1 MGVSSDM
8 RSSRVRR
15 QAAKK
20 PNKERTVQVRFS
32 DEELAALD
40 AICSEKK
47 MTRSAFLRS
56 CVEKVQGGDVEPT
69 YVVTRNADAERMAS
83 EAKCIGVNVNQIA
96 RALNA
101 ESKSHPGSLSPGV
114 LGECKTGLEEV
125 RGELS
130 KLTDEVDGLRT
141 DFGKDV
147 FRAMALLWP
156 DVPERMS
163 YTELGEGKKRTRN
176 IREKTNRI
184 AAQMGDMGTREDFIW
199 FCSAM
204 RRQSQ
209 GTRLNEGYE
218 LRVSWSPEEL
228 SKDSP
233 EDIQRA
239 CEYGYA
245 LCKEVAPNA
254 PCWVTVHTDGE
265 GGCVHVHATIAN
277 HDLVSGT
284 AIAHGTDHATVKRKN
299 DRLSR
304 EMGFTVVGPEP
315 ARERT
320 TWAERKGQFGIE
332 SFERVLGNR
341 VADARDHAS
350 NMEEFLEELKV
361 RGVER
366 TETRK
371 VDEKTGEETVGW
383 SYKSRDPYGKSRR
396 KRRRRASNLADDLTR
411 EGIEAYFEA
420 KQRELEVPQQ
430 DAPAPEVLPDVP
442 ETAEP
447 AAQPSKDSALDVY
460 DLDRAYVSE
469 MASDLQK
476 AHIHRSREAGKSFMD
491 ERYQQIVEARN
502 HPDEQL
508 AKLREDVDAARREF
522 HASKEARDT
531 MQHPC
536 PGLLAGMH
544 VFAKAGRNAKDPV
557 SRMMADMTAMML
569 RMLIQEALA
578 EERRRQ
584 REEAERRVYESR
596 KNMWDA
602 EKRLKAAEKA
612 LSDEDEREKRL
623 KSERMQRRVKEA
635 QGVSG
640 KVQYQHEDDSKEM
653 Q

>member
-1 MGVSSDM
+1 MSTTHI
-8 RSSRVRR
+8 
-15 QAAKK
+15 QPL
-20 PNKERTVQVRFS
+20 PN
-32 DEELAALD
+32 
-40 AICSEKK
+40 
-47 MTRSAFLRS
+47 
-56 CVEKVQGGDVEPT
+56 
-69 YVVTRNADAERMAS
+69 
-83 EAKCIGVNVNQIA
+83 
-96 RALNA
+96 
-101 ESKSHPGSLSPGV
+101 
-114 LGECKTGLEEV
+114 V
-125 RGELS
+125 RG
-130 KLTDEVDGLRT
+130 
-141 DFGKDV
+141 
-147 FRAMALLWP
+147 
-156 DVPERMS
+156 RMS

-184 AAQMGDMGTREDFIW
+184 AAQMGDMGTREDFIR

-361 RGVER
+361 RGVEL

-420 KQRELEVPQQ
+420 KQRELEAPQQ

-447 AAQPSKDSALDVY
+447 AEQPSADSALDVY
-460 DLDRAYVSE
+460 DLDRGRTCRRWRPTFRRRTST
-469 MASDLQK
+469 
-476 AHIHRSREAGKSFMD
+476 AH
-491 ERYQQIVEARN
+491 
-502 HPDEQL
+502 
-508 AKLREDVDAARREF
+508 ARRASPSWTSATRRSWRRATTRTSSWRSYAKTWTPHGASSMPPRR
-522 HASKEARDT
+522 HATPCKARVRGFWPACT
-531 MQHPC
+531 CSPRRGATPRTPC
-536 PGLLAGMH
+536 PA
-544 VFAKAGRNAKDPV
+544 
-557 SRMMADMTAMML
+557 
-569 RMLIQEALA
+569 
-578 EERRRQ
+578 
-584 REEAERRVYESR
+584 
-596 KNMWDA
+596 
-602 EKRLKAAEKA
+602 
-612 LSDEDEREKRL
+612 
-623 KSERMQRRVKEA
+623 
-635 QGVSG
+635 
-640 KVQYQHEDDSKEM
+640 
-653 Q
+653 

>member
-1 MGVSSDM
+1 MSTTHI
-8 RSSRVRR
+8 
-15 QAAKK
+15 QPL
-20 PNKERTVQVRFS
+20 PN
-32 DEELAALD
+32 
-40 AICSEKK
+40 
-47 MTRSAFLRS
+47 
-56 CVEKVQGGDVEPT
+56 
-69 YVVTRNADAERMAS
+69 
-83 EAKCIGVNVNQIA
+83 
-96 RALNA
+96 
-101 ESKSHPGSLSPGV
+101 
-114 LGECKTGLEEV
+114 V
-125 RGELS
+125 RG
-130 KLTDEVDGLRT
+130 
-141 DFGKDV
+141 
-147 FRAMALLWP
+147 
-156 DVPERMS
+156 RMS

-184 AAQMGDMGTREDFIW
+184 AAQMGDMGTREDFIR

-239 CEYGYA
+239 CEYGYL

-361 RGVER
+361 RGVELN
-366 TETRK
+366 ETRK

-411 EGIEAYFEA
+411 EGIEAYFEE
-420 KQRELEVPQQ
+420 KQRELE
-430 DAPAPEVLPDVP
+430 
-442 ETAEP
+442 
-447 AAQPSKDSALDVY
+447 AQN
-460 DLDRAYVSE
+460 R
-469 MASDLQK
+469 
-476 AHIHRSREAGKSFMD
+476 
-491 ERYQQIVEARN
+491 
-502 HPDEQL
+502 PDEQL

-531 MQHPC
+531 LQHPC

-544 VFAKAGRNAKDPV
+544 VFAKAGCNAKDPV

-569 RMLIQEALA
+569 RMMIQEVLA

-596 KNMWDA
+596 RSMWDA

-612 LSDEDEREKRL
+612 LSNEDERETKAHA
-623 KSERMQRRVKEA
+623 KTMQARYARARSASPSTPRSADKDTQFDE
-635 QGVSG
+635 
-640 KVQYQHEDDSKEM
+640 
-653 Q
+653 

>member
-1 MGVSSDM
+1 MSTTHI
-8 RSSRVRR
+8 
-15 QAAKK
+15 QPL
-20 PNKERTVQVRFS
+20 PN
-32 DEELAALD
+32 
-40 AICSEKK
+40 
-47 MTRSAFLRS
+47 
-56 CVEKVQGGDVEPT
+56 
-69 YVVTRNADAERMAS
+69 
-83 EAKCIGVNVNQIA
+83 
-96 RALNA
+96 
-101 ESKSHPGSLSPGV
+101 
-114 LGECKTGLEEV
+114 V
-125 RGELS
+125 RG
-130 KLTDEVDGLRT
+130 
-141 DFGKDV
+141 
-147 FRAMALLWP
+147 
-156 DVPERMS
+156 RMS

-176 IREKTNRI
+176 IREGTNRI
-184 AAQMGDMGTREDFIW
+184 AAQMGDMGTREDFIR

-239 CEYGYA
+239 CEYGYL

-315 ARERT
+315 AKERT
-320 TWAERKGQFGIE
+320 TWAERKEQFGIE
-332 SFERVLGNR
+332 SFERLLGNR
-341 VADARDHAS
+341 VEDARNHAS
-350 NMEEFLEELKV
+350 NMEEFLEELKI
-361 RGVER
+361 RDVEL

-371 VDEKTGEETVGW
+371 VDKKTGEETVGW
-383 SYKSRDPYGKSRR
+383 SYKSHDLYGKSKR

-411 EGIEAYFEA
+411 EGIEAYFEE
-420 KQRELEVPQQ
+420 KQREFEAQEQ

-447 AAQPSKDSALDVY
+447 EEQPSTDSALDVY
-460 DLDRAYVSE
+460 DLDQSDVSE

-476 AHIHRSREAGKSFMD
+476 AHIHRSREEGKPFMD
-491 ERYQQIVEARN
+491 ERYERLVEAQN

-531 MQHPC
+531 LQHPC
-536 PGLLAGMH
+536 PGLLAGMY
-544 VFAKAGRNAKDPV
+544 VFAKAGCNAKDPV

-569 RMLIQEALA
+569 RMMIQQVLDEEA
-578 EERRRQ
+578 RRQ

-612 LSDEDEREKRL
+612 LSNEDEREKHL
-623 KSERMQRRVKEA
+623 KLKRAQRRAKEA
-635 QGVSG
+635 EQRVGVRTPRSADKDTQFG
-640 KVQYQHEDDSKEM
+640 E
-653 Q
+653 

>member
-1 MGVSSDM
+1 MSTTHI
-8 RSSRVRR
+8 
-15 QAAKK
+15 QPL
-20 PNKERTVQVRFS
+20 PN
-32 DEELAALD
+32 
-40 AICSEKK
+40 
-47 MTRSAFLRS
+47 
-56 CVEKVQGGDVEPT
+56 
-69 YVVTRNADAERMAS
+69 
-83 EAKCIGVNVNQIA
+83 
-96 RALNA
+96 
-101 ESKSHPGSLSPGV
+101 
-114 LGECKTGLEEV
+114 V
-125 RGELS
+125 RG
-130 KLTDEVDGLRT
+130 
-141 DFGKDV
+141 
-147 FRAMALLWP
+147 
-156 DVPERMS
+156 RMS

-184 AAQMGDMGTREDFIW
+184 AAQMGDMGTREDFIR

-233 EDIQRA
+233 DDIQRA
-239 CEYGYA
+239 CEYGYL

-315 ARERT
+315 AREKT

-350 NMEEFLEELKV
+350 NMEEFLEELKI

-420 KQRELEVPQQ
+420 KQRE
-430 DAPAPEVLPDVP
+430 
-442 ETAEP
+442 
-447 AAQPSKDSALDVY
+447 
-460 DLDRAYVSE
+460 
-469 MASDLQK
+469 
-476 AHIHRSREAGKSFMD
+476 
-491 ERYQQIVEARN
+491 
-502 HPDEQL
+502 
-508 AKLREDVDAARREF
+508 DVDAARREF

-531 MQHPC
+531 LQHPC

-544 VFAKAGRNAKDPV
+544 VFAKAGCNARDPV

-569 RMLIQEALA
+569 RMMIQEALA

-584 REEAERRVYESR
+584 REAAERRVYESR

-612 LSDEDEREKRL
+612 LSNEDERE
-623 KSERMQRRVKEA
+623 
-635 QGVSG
+635 
-640 KVQYQHEDDSKEM
+640 SKAHAKTMRARYARARSASPSAPRSADKDTQFDE
-653 Q
+653 

>member
-1 MGVSSDM
+1 MPTTHI
-8 RSSRVRR
+8 
-15 QAAKK
+15 QPL
-20 PNKERTVQVRFS
+20 PN
-32 DEELAALD
+32 
-40 AICSEKK
+40 
-47 MTRSAFLRS
+47 
-56 CVEKVQGGDVEPT
+56 
-69 YVVTRNADAERMAS
+69 
-83 EAKCIGVNVNQIA
+83 
-96 RALNA
+96 
-101 ESKSHPGSLSPGV
+101 
-114 LGECKTGLEEV
+114 V
-125 RGELS
+125 RG
-130 KLTDEVDGLRT
+130 
-141 DFGKDV
+141 
-147 FRAMALLWP
+147 
-156 DVPERMS
+156 RMS
-163 YTELGEGKKRTRN
+163 YTELGEGKKRTEN
-176 IREKTNRI
+176 IREQTNRI
-184 AAQMGDMGTREDFIW
+184 AAQMGDMGTREDFIR

-228 SKDSP
+228 SRDSP
-233 EDIQRA
+233 EDIRRA
-239 CEYGYA
+239 CEYGYL

-315 ARERT
+315 AGERT
-320 TWAERKGQFGIE
+320 AWAERREQFGIE

-341 VADARDHAS
+341 VADARDHAG

-361 RGVER
+361 RGVEL

-383 SYKSRDPYGKSRR
+383 SYKSRDPYGKGRR

-420 KQRELEVPQQ
+420 KQRGLEAPEQ
-430 DAPAPEVLPDVP
+430 DAPAPEVIPDVP
-442 ETAEP
+442 ETA
-447 AAQPSKDSALDVY
+447 AQPSADFALDVY

-476 AHIHRSREAGKSFMD
+476 AHIHRSRDKGESFMG

-522 HASKEARDT
+522 HASKEAHDT
-531 MQHPC
+531 LQSPC

-544 VFAKAGRNAKDPV
+544 VFAKAGRDARDPV
-557 SRMMADMTAMML
+557 SRMMADMTALML
-569 RMLIQEALA
+569 RMMIQEALA

-596 KNMWDA
+596 KSMWDA

-612 LSDEDEREKRL
+612 LSNEDEREKRL
-623 KSERMQRRVKEA
+623 KNERMQARYARA
-635 QGVSG
+635 RSVSPSTPRSADKDKQFG
-640 KVQYQHEDDSKEM
+640 E
-653 Q
+653 

>member
-1 MGVSSDM
+1 MSTTHI
-8 RSSRVRR
+8 
-15 QAAKK
+15 QPL
-20 PNKERTVQVRFS
+20 PN
-32 DEELAALD
+32 
-40 AICSEKK
+40 
-47 MTRSAFLRS
+47 
-56 CVEKVQGGDVEPT
+56 
-69 YVVTRNADAERMAS
+69 
-83 EAKCIGVNVNQIA
+83 
-96 RALNA
+96 
-101 ESKSHPGSLSPGV
+101 
-114 LGECKTGLEEV
+114 V
-125 RGELS
+125 RG
-130 KLTDEVDGLRT
+130 
-141 DFGKDV
+141 
-147 FRAMALLWP
+147 
-156 DVPERMS
+156 RMS

-176 IREKTNRI
+176 IREGTNRI
-184 AAQMGDMGTREDFIW
+184 AAQMGDMGTREDFIR

-239 CEYGYA
+239 CEYGYL

-254 PCWVTVHTDGE
+254 PCWVTAHTDGE

-315 ARERT
+315 AKERA
-320 TWAERKGQFGIE
+320 TWAERKEQFGIE
-332 SFERVLGNR
+332 SFERLLGNR
-341 VADARDHAS
+341 VEDARNHAS
-350 NMEEFLEELKV
+350 NMEEFIEELKI
-361 RGVER
+361 RDVEL

-371 VDEKTGEETVGW
+371 VDKKTGEETVGW
-383 SYKSRDPYGKSRR
+383 SYKSHDPYGKSRR

-411 EGIEAYFEA
+411 EGIEAYFEE
-420 KQRELEVPQQ
+420 KQRGLEAQEQ

-447 AAQPSKDSALDVY
+447 DEQPSTDSALDVY
-460 DLDRAYVSE
+460 DLDPSDVSE

-476 AHIHRSREAGKSFMD
+476 AHIHRSREEGKPFMD
-491 ERYQQIVEARN
+491 ERYERLVEAQN

-531 MQHPC
+531 LQHPC

-544 VFAKAGRNAKDPV
+544 VFAKAGCNARDPV

-569 RMLIQEALA
+569 RMMIQQVLA
-578 EERRRQ
+578 EERRRR
-584 REEAERRVYESR
+584 REEAEKRVYESR

-612 LSDEDEREKRL
+612 LSNEDEREKHL
-623 KSERMQRRVKEA
+623 KLKRAQRRAEEA
-635 QGVSG
+635 EQRVGVRTPRSADKDTQFG
-640 KVQYQHEDDSKEM
+640 E
-653 Q
+653 

>member
-1 MGVSSDM
+1 MSTTHI
-8 RSSRVRR
+8 
-15 QAAKK
+15 QPL
-20 PNKERTVQVRFS
+20 PN
-32 DEELAALD
+32 
-40 AICSEKK
+40 
-47 MTRSAFLRS
+47 
-56 CVEKVQGGDVEPT
+56 
-69 YVVTRNADAERMAS
+69 
-83 EAKCIGVNVNQIA
+83 
-96 RALNA
+96 
-101 ESKSHPGSLSPGV
+101 
-114 LGECKTGLEEV
+114 V
-125 RGELS
+125 RG
-130 KLTDEVDGLRT
+130 
-141 DFGKDV
+141 
-147 FRAMALLWP
+147 
-156 DVPERMS
+156 RMS
-163 YTELGEGKKRTRN
+163 YTELGEGKKRTEN
-176 IREKTNRI
+176 IREGTNRI
-184 AAQMGDMGTREDFIW
+184 AAQMGDMGTREDFIR

-239 CEYGYA
+239 CEYGYL

-341 VADARDHAS
+341 VEDARNHAG

-361 RGVER
+361 RGVEL

-371 VDEKTGEETVGW
+371 VDRRTGEETVGW
-383 SYKSRDPYGKSRR
+383 SYKSRDPYGKGRR

-411 EGIEAYFEA
+411 EGIEAYFDQ
-420 KQRELEVPQQ
+420 KQRELEVPEQ
-430 DAPAPEVLPDVP
+430 DAPAPEVLPDMP
-442 ETAEP
+442 ETETAEP
-447 AAQPSKDSALDVY
+447 AAQPSADSALDVY
-460 DLDRAYVSE
+460 GLDRAYVSE
-469 MASDLQK
+469 MASALQK
-476 AHIHRSREAGKSFMD
+476 AHIPRSREAGESVMD
-491 ERYQQIVEARN
+491 ERYERLVEARN

-531 MQHPC
+531 LQSPC

-544 VFAKAGRNAKDPV
+544 VFAKAGRDARDPV

-569 RMLIQEALA
+569 HMMIQEALA

-596 KNMWDA
+596 RSMWDA

-612 LSDEDEREKRL
+612 LSDEDERE
-623 KSERMQRRVKEA
+623 
-635 QGVSG
+635 
-640 KVQYQHEDDSKEM
+640 SKAHAKTMRARYVRARSASPSAPRSADKDTQFGE
-653 Q
+653 

>member
-1 MGVSSDM
+1 MSTTHI
-8 RSSRVRR
+8 
-15 QAAKK
+15 QPL
-20 PNKERTVQVRFS
+20 PN
-32 DEELAALD
+32 
-40 AICSEKK
+40 
-47 MTRSAFLRS
+47 
-56 CVEKVQGGDVEPT
+56 
-69 YVVTRNADAERMAS
+69 
-83 EAKCIGVNVNQIA
+83 
-96 RALNA
+96 
-101 ESKSHPGSLSPGV
+101 
-114 LGECKTGLEEV
+114 V
-125 RGELS
+125 RG
-130 KLTDEVDGLRT
+130 
-141 DFGKDV
+141 
-147 FRAMALLWP
+147 
-156 DVPERMS
+156 RMS

-176 IREKTNRI
+176 IREGTNRI
-184 AAQMGDMGTREDFIW
+184 AAQMGDMGTREDFIR

-239 CEYGYA
+239 CEYGYL

-315 ARERT
+315 AKERT

-341 VADARDHAS
+341 VADARNHSS
-350 NMEEFLEELKV
+350 NMEEFLEELKI
-361 RGVER
+361 RDVEL

-371 VDEKTGEETVGW
+371 VDKKTGEETVGW
-383 SYKSRDPYGKSRR
+383 SYKSHDLYGKSKR

-411 EGIEAYFEA
+411 EGIEAYFEE
-420 KQRELEVPQQ
+420 KQRGLEAQEQ

-442 ETAEP
+442 ETTEP
-447 AAQPSKDSALDVY
+447 EEQASTDSALDVY
-460 DLDRAYVSE
+460 DLNQSDVSE

-476 AHIHRSREAGKSFMD
+476 AHIHRSREEDRPFMD
-491 ERYQQIVEARN
+491 ERYQQIVEAHN

-508 AKLREDVDAARREF
+508 ARLREDVDAARREF
-522 HASKEARDT
+522 YASKEARDT
-531 MQHPC
+531 LQHPC

-544 VFAKAGRNAKDPV
+544 VFAKAGCNAKDPV

-569 RMLIQEALA
+569 RMMIQEALA

-612 LSDEDEREKRL
+612 LSDEDERESKAHAKTMRARYARARSASPSAPRSAD
-623 KSERMQRRVKEA
+623 K
-635 QGVSG
+635 G
-640 KVQYQHEDDSKEM
+640 KQFGE
-653 Q
+653 